1 MRLLELFDI
10 PADTKDKRLDQDIDY
25 AGDLKF
31 FIDNDNDLLSKHFF
45 PAIKKH
51 KEDLHSEDPAEKYY
65 MEPVKHCLALYIKK
79 FNLDDI
85 KDKIF
90 TDDLL
95 KSVAQRFADEQREHI
110 DSGAYDR

>member
-1 MRLLELFDI
+1 MLLNELFEV
-10 PADTKDKRLDQDIDY
+10 PSETKDKRLDHDIDY

-31 FIDNDNDLLSKHFF
+31 FIDNDNDMLSTHFF

-51 KEDLHSEDPAEKYY
+51 QEDLHSEDPASKYY
-65 MEPVKHCLALYIKK
+65 MEPVKKCLDIYVKK
-79 FNLDDI
+79 FDLNDI

-95 KSVAQRFADEQREHI
+95 KSVAQRFADEQKNHI